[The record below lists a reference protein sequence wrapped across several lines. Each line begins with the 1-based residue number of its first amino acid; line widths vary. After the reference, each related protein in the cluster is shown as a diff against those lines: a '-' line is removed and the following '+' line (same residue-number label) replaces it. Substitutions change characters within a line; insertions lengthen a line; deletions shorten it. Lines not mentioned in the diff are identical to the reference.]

1 MIIPPPKD
9 RLEFYTELVNQC
21 ETSRADRR
29 QANDGYRRY
38 FLQGSLGQQKNVM
51 QNRLRDKVKL
61 FSSFIYAQETTKF
74 DIKFEA
80 HVPPEQ
86 LLYADRLREVALDN
100 WHNTDT
106 DKTFG
111 DAVDWACVYGSMFVK
126 IGWVPGVGLQT
137 WPLEPHSLAVYRED
151 VDAIERQEAIVMTF
165 HITKPELNRMLFRHP
180 NRDEILKRISGV
192 KKDDSSTIPETVNRI
207 IISQVSPNMVGS
219 ANVDGQGIRQD
230 YNPIVEQDLVECREL
245 WVWDDTLKDGKGD
258 YRVWTCAI
266 PDITIYD
273 RENFF
278 MPYENPFVKI
288 CPFPLY
294 NYFWGFSLVG
304 ALVGLQ
310 DWRDKR
316 LSQIDQVLVRQL
328 RPSRIGIG
336 AGALSGEKALALDS
350 PGGYHNFATPNAK
363 IETYKPDMP
372 ADAWQMINQI
382 DEQMNEI
389 MGITKVLSGRG
400 EEGVRS
406 EGHANIL
413 SRMASSPI
421 RRPALLVE
429 DAAEDT
435 STLML
440 KLKAREDKHKYLT
453 DKEKDGEKKEF
464 LLSQVSPDYRVRV
477 SAHSSSPV
485 FAEENRQLAEGLFKA
500 GVIDKLTLVEML
512 DPPMKD
518 TILARLPKLEEAQQA
533 MAKMQAAQEQAKTEK
548 NAAQAKAALA
558 KVPGGLAA
566 VQGR

>member
-1 MIIPPPKD
+1 MIIPPVAD
-9 RLEFYTELVNQC
+9 RRAFYTDLVNQC
-21 ETSRADRR
+21 EASRADRR

-38 FLQGSLGQQKNVM
+38 YLQGSLGQQKNVM
-51 QNRLRDKVKL
+51 QNRLRDKINL
-61 FSSFIYAQETTKF
+61 LSSFLYAQETTKF
-74 DIKFEA
+74 DIKFDA
-80 HVPPEQ
+80 FVPAEQ
-86 LLYADRLREVALDN
+86 RLYADVLREQALDN

-106 DKTFG
+106 DRLFG
-111 DAVDWACVYGSMFVK
+111 DGVTWSLVFGSMFKK
-126 IGWVPGVGLQT
+126 ILWRPGQGLGT
-137 WPLEPHSLAVYRED
+137 YLLEPHTLAVYRED
-151 VDAIERQEAIVMTF
+151 VDSIERQEAIVMTF
-165 HITKPELNRMLFRHP
+165 HITKPELNRMLFGHP
-180 NRDEILKRISGV
+180 RREEILKEITGV

-245 WVWDDTLKDGKGD
+245 WVWDDTLRKGEGD
-258 YRVWTCAI
+258 YRVWTCAL

-278 MPYENPFVKI
+278 MPQENPFVKI

-350 PGGYHNFATPNAK
+350 PGGYHNFAQPNAK

-406 EGHANIL
+406 EGHATLL
-413 SRMASSPI
+413 SRMATAPI

-429 DAAEDT
+429 DAAEDE

-440 KLKAREDKHKYLT
+440 KLYAREDKHKYLA
-453 DKEKDGEKKEF
+453 DKEKDGDKKEF
-464 LLSQVSPDYRVRV
+464 LLSQVDPNYRVRV

-485 FAEENRQLAEGLFKA
+485 FAEENRQIAGELFKA
-500 GVIDKLTLVEML
+500 GAADKTTLIEML
-512 DPPMKD
+512 DPPMRD
-518 TILARLPKLEEAQQA
+518 TILARLPKLEEAQAQA
-533 MAKMQAAQEQAKTEK
+533 AKMQAAQEQSKTEK
-548 NAAQAKAALA
+548 NIAQSKAALA
-558 KVPGGLAA
+558 KVPMM
-566 VQGR
+566 GRG